1 MAIAATDYQAAFD
14 SCDLELEETDLELMK
29 TIIAERTGAY
39 ILDKAEDLGAHLE
52 QVTVTCQIGT
62 GDMPYPAAVMITG
75 SLDEDQRRTLTRQI
89 EADLAIP
96 ADRQTY
102 ESGDLE

>member
-1 MAIAATDYQAAFD
+1 MIQQVSDF
-14 SCDLELEETDLELMK
+14 ELELMK
-29 TIIAERTGAY
+29 TIIGEKTGAY
-39 ILDKAEDLGAHLE
+39 ILDKAEAFGAHLE
-52 QVTVTCQIGT
+52 RVTVTCQVGT
-62 GDMPYPAAVMITG
+62 GDMPYPAAVVITG
-75 SLDEDQRRTLTRQI
+75 TLDEAQRRTLTRQI

>member
-1 MAIAATDYQAAFD
+1 M
-14 SCDLELEETDLELMK
+14 ELEETNLDLMK

-39 ILDKAEDLGAHLE
+39 ILDKAEAFGAHLE
-52 QVTVTCQIGT
+52 RVTVTCQVGT
-62 GDMPYPAAVMITG
+62 GDMPYPAAVVITG
-75 SLDEDQRRTLTRQI
+75 TLDEAQRRTLTRQI